1 MPPSPMTG
9 VAPSASVLRPS
20 RCAARCAGML
30 PRARPCFGRTAL
42 FLESRY
48 INVNA
53 KQPVGFAYAKA
64 NYIPIILGFQF

>member
-1 MPPSPMTG
+1 M
-9 VAPSASVLRPS
+9 APGAQTIKDAKTNVGWYGG
-20 RCAARCAGML
+20 AGL
-30 PRARPCFGRTAL
+30 NFRFGRTAL